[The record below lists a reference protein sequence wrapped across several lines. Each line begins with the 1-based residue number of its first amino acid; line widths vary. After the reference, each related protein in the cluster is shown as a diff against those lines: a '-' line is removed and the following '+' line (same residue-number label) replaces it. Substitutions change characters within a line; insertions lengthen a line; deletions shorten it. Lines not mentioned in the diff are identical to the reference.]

1 MQMEDYVLRS
11 DFEELKE
18 AVKVDKRNLDVSWI
32 ILCSESHFSFL
43 VIMHTRCIW

>member
-1 MQMEDYVLRS
+1 MDDYVLRS

-32 ILCSESHFSFL
+32 ILCSKSHFSRMFCHL
-43 VIMHTRCIW
+43 PHPIAF